1 MSDFKKC
8 LIALGRRYVGGT
20 RRFTSFDQSNEKAF
34 MPSVSGHKYLELNLL
49 DFRLI
54 SEANLSIDI
63 FPQRCSRILI
73 KR

>member
-1 MSDFKKC
+1 MGYAGATC
-8 LIALGRRYVGGT
+8 
-20 RRFTSFDQSNEKAF
+20 RFASFDQSNEKAF
-34 MPSVSGHKYLELNLL
+34 MASVSGHKYLELNLL

-73 KR
+73 KPQVV

>member
-1 MSDFKKC
+1 MSDFRKC
-8 LIALGRRYVGGT
+8 LIALGVRYVGGT
-20 RRFTSFDQSNEKAF
+20 RRFTLFDQLNEKGF
-34 MPSVSGHKYLELNLL
+34 MPSLSGHKYLEVNLV

-54 SEANLSIDI
+54 SEANLSIDT

>member
-1 MSDFKKC
+1 MSDFRKC
-8 LIALGRRYVGGT
+8 LIDLGVRYVGGT
-20 RRFTSFDQSNEKAF
+20 RRFTLFDQSNEKGF
-34 MPSVSGHKYLELNLL
+34 IPSVSGHKYLEVNLV

-54 SEANLSIDI
+54 SETNLSIDT

>member
-1 MSDFKKC
+1 MFV
-8 LIALGRRYVGGT
+8 ALVMRHVGGT

-34 MPSVSGHKYLELNLL
+34 MPSVSEHKYLELDFRFSILDL

-63 FPQRCSRILI
+63 FP
-73 KR
+73 